1 MRAEEQQE
9 DGERRLQLVHPV
21 YLDVPMMISFLA
33 ALEGGIAFED
43 ESTHRTLTGTQRDRE
58 GGGKL
63 RLPALGSLLGFDMS
77 GRMGKQE
84 REEDT
89 EEVKAVRQHTSASL
103 FNALHHRLHQDGYV
117 RILAEVGELNDLT
130 VGQLVQVTGA
140 FIGNPLE
147 RVLAFFAQALPYA
160 ALSEEAEEA
169 EAATAEAATGQSQLP
184 KNPRR
189 SGSPA
194 VRARA
199 SEIEQE
205 RQRAELVRAAEE
217 QAQDAFLGMLVQMR
231 TDLAESAIHDA
242 VLEGP
247 EGLRAILTLSSEF
260 FSEAT
265 GEQLLA
271 GSFTVLGKVTRV
283 LGEEDEVNLTRRTV
297 LGAAGSE
304 VAREVVVESVKKSD
318 ISLDTYDPIIR
329 APAVQVL
336 PLAVFV

>member
-1 MRAEEQQE
+1 MSAEEQHDDE
-9 DGERRLQLVHPV
+9 ERRLQLVHPV

-43 ESTHRTLTGTQRDRE
+43 GSTRRTLTGAQRDRE

-117 RILAEVGELNDLT
+117 RILREAGELNEA

-160 ALSEEAEEA
+160 ALSEEVEAA
-169 EAATAEAATGQSQLP
+169 EAATEQPELP
-184 KNPRR
+184 KNPGK

-205 RQRAELVRAAEE
+205 RQRAELARAAEE

-231 TDLAESAIHDA
+231 TDLAESAIRDA

-247 EGLRAILTLSSEF
+247 DGLRAILTLSSEF
-260 FSEAT
+260 FSETT
-265 GEQLLA
+265 GEQLSA

-283 LGEEDEVNLTRRTV
+283 LGEDEEVNLTRRTV
-297 LGAAGSE
+297 LGAAGSQ
-304 VAREVVVESVKKSD
+304 VAREVVVESVKKSG